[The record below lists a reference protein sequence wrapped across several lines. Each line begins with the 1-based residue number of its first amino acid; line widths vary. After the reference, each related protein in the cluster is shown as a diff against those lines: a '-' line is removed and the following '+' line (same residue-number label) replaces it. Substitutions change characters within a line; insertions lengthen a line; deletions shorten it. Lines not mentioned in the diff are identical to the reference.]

1 MPMPDIVRK
10 GALREAI
17 ASARAALTAEQ
28 WAADDAER
36 TRHVL
41 AAVDEFPAG
50 TASVYLSLPGE
61 PDTSGIIDGLTERG
75 WRVLVPKLRRSPD
88 WGWFTG
94 WDDLTPGWAGIPQ
107 PSSRLGAEALTEANL
122 ILLSSLAVGRD
133 GTRLGTGGGWYDRAL
148 AHRRSDALLVALSR
162 ADEVLDTI
170 PSEPHDVSIH
180 GYATER
186 GWVVR

>member
-107 PSSRLGAEALTEANL
+107 PSSRLG
-122 ILLSSLAVGRD
+122 
-133 GTRLGTGGGWYDRAL
+133 TGGGWYDRAL